1 MGEKI
6 KTIHG
11 HYSNLLEEETKRIQK
26 LYKEKL
32 NIDIN
37 WMEATSIAARRSS
50 ANMFDYKQL
59 KQIISELRGL

>member
-1 MGEKI
+1 MEKI

-11 HYSNLLEEETKRIQK
+11 HYSSILEEEALRLQK

-37 WMEATSIAARRSS
+37 WMEATSIAAKRSS
-50 ANMFDYKQL
+50 QNLFDQKKL
-59 KQIISELRGL
+59 KQIIMELRGL